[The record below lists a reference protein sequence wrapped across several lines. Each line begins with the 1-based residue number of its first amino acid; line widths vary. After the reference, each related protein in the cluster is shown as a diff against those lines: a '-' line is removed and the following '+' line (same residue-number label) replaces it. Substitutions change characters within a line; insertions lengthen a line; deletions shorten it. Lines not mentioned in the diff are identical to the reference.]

1 MSQSTPDPDGPL
13 TRIQVLAAMGITAV
27 ILLLVIQGWR
37 LLGTPVMVPLNWS
50 ATNLLL
56 GIGLGLGITL
66 SSGGIYRLWPAY
78 QASADR
84 YVLMVLQPLIWPDI
98 IWLGLLPG
106 ISEELLFRGMLLPAF
121 GLDGLGVL
129 LSSLCFGV
137 MHFSGLQQWPYVVW
151 ASLVGAMLGAS
162 AIATGSLL
170 VPLVA
175 HILTN
180 ILSACLWKL
189 RRSP

>member
-37 LLGTPVMVPLNWS
+37 LLGAPAMVPLNWS
-50 ATNLLL
+50 VTNLLL
-56 GIGLGLGITL
+56 GLGLGLAITL

-78 QASADR
+78 RDSADR
-84 YVLMVLQPLIWPDI
+84 YVLMVLQPLIWPDL

-121 GLDGLGVL
+121 GLDGAGLV

-151 ASLVGAMLGAS
+151 ASVVGAILGAS

-175 HILTN
+175 HVLTN
-180 ILSACLWKL
+180 ILSACVWKL
-189 RRSP
+189 RRSL